1 MKRDVIFKLMK
12 ERIFMRKIIMLL
24 LTAAMF
30 ISAFPV
36 TTEAKKL
43 GKVQMG
49 NSEENPYD
57 YDEKWNVGLGATL
70 YCRPGDTFTF
80 ESNADDKIKYINS
93 CLNSKTDGKLTWH
106 TSDPEVATVNQKGKV
121 TVKGEGVAAITVTCM
136 VTGKALWPGA
146 KWTTT
151 EETFYR
157 HWIRSGKDEVLELKP
172 TNLKSIA
179 KKATNHL
186 RDTDERQFVRIKG
199 SIQDNKE
206 LFLAYMEEVK
216 KCRKDEIANG
226 SFYWR
231 EPVLDEYI
239 YNNVFPCIQYFSDK
253 SDNSV
258 SYHMY
263 QIGDFSY
270 IK

>member
-1 MKRDVIFKLMK
+1 MLIKIRKTIIF
-12 ERIFMRKIIMLL
+12 L
-24 LTAAMF
+24 LTAAIL
-30 ISAFPV
+30 ISTLPV
-36 TTEAKKL
+36 TAEAKKL

-80 ESNADDKIKYINS
+80 NPTEYERKIKA
-93 CLNSKTDGKLTWH
+93 LNRIGLNYVMESDGKAIWRSTN
-106 TSDPEVATVNQKGKV
+106 PEVATVNQKGKV
-121 TVKGEGVAAITVTCM
+121 TVKSDGIAAITLSCEIRTRNM
-136 VTGKALWPGA
+136 GPNP
-146 KWTTT
+146 KW
-151 EETFYR
+151 ETSERCLYR

-172 TNLKSIA
+172 TNLKSVA
-179 KKATNHL
+179 KKATKHL

-263 QIGDFSY
+263 QIGNFSY